1 MNHEHRASYV
11 QKHQPLETEEL
22 PGMTR
27 KSASDVESLRRKV
40 ASLEKEN
47 KQLRKLVSESKRIP
61 KYVPPPS
68 TINEGTIL
76 SFGLSLV
83 GIPKWQTCCA
93 RLKMRRFRS
102 HFGVGPR
109 AIVALVSDMKRTQ
122 NKPINLTYLFV
133 AISWLKIYETEEQMA
148 GRWGYGEQHCRETVL
163 DYVKRIQA
171 MKKWK
176 ISFRRISKKSRFLPV
191 DTVHLRCQE
200 FRCTPDSKWYSF
212 KFSGPG
218 VAFEVVSDP
227 DTGYILWMNGPEPAN
242 IDDCVFLRGGKKDKP
257 KSTWKRS
264 ALYFHIPSGVKLVGD
279 SAYSSQ
285 PDKVTTTKD
294 AHDPKTKKLFARM
307 KSMQE
312 TCFKRFKDFK
322 VLRESFRHGTG
333 TDNKLEKIKTSFEA
347 VAVLVQYDIENGHPL
362 FEV

>member
-1 MNHEHRASYV
+1 MTRRTPAMNHEHRATCRNTNHS
-11 QKHQPLETEEL
+11 KTEEV

-200 FRCTPDSKWYSF
+200 FRCTPDSKGTASNL
-212 KFSGPG
+212 
-218 VAFEVVSDP
+218 AA
-227 DTGYILWMNGPEPAN
+227 LA
-242 IDDCVFLRGGKKDKP
+242 LR
-257 KSTWKRS
+257 SRLS
-264 ALYFHIPSGVKLVGD
+264 AIPT
-279 SAYSSQ
+279 Q
-285 PDKVTTTKD
+285 
-294 AHDPKTKKLFARM
+294 
-307 KSMQE
+307 
-312 TCFKRFKDFK
+312 
-322 VLRESFRHGTG
+322 GTFFG
-333 TDNKLEKIKTSFEA
+333 
-347 VAVLVQYDIENGHPL
+347 
-362 FEV
+362 

>member
-1 MNHEHRASYV
+1 
-11 QKHQPLETEEL
+11 
-22 PGMTR
+22 MTR
-27 KSASDVESLRRKV
+27 KSAASDVESLRRKV

-47 KQLRKLVSESKRIP
+47 KQLRKLVSESKRIL

-93 RLKMRRFRS
+93 GLKMRRFRS

-176 ISFRRISKKSRFLPV
+176 ISFRRISTKSRFLPV

-200 FRCTPDSKWYSF
+200 FRCTPDSKGTASNL
-212 KFSGPG
+212 
-218 VAFEVVSDP
+218 AA
-227 DTGYILWMNGPEPAN
+227 LA
-242 IDDCVFLRGGKKDKP
+242 LR
-257 KSTWKRS
+257 SRLS
-264 ALYFHIPSGVKLVGD
+264 AIPT
-279 SAYSSQ
+279 Q
-285 PDKVTTTKD
+285 
-294 AHDPKTKKLFARM
+294 
-307 KSMQE
+307 
-312 TCFKRFKDFK
+312 
-322 VLRESFRHGTG
+322 GTFFG
-333 TDNKLEKIKTSFEA
+333 
-347 VAVLVQYDIENGHPL
+347 
-362 FEV
+362 

>member
-1 MNHEHRASYV
+1 
-11 QKHQPLETEEL
+11 
-22 PGMTR
+22 MTR

-176 ISFRRISKKSRFLPV
+176 ISFRRISTKSRFLPV

-200 FRCTPDSKWYSF
+200 FRCTPDSKGTASNLAALALRSRLSAIPTQGTEYRRLRLSEGRKEGQAEKHLEEVSIIFPHSKRCQTRWGLGVQFPARQGYNDQGCPRPQDEEALRSHEINAGDLLQ
-212 KFSGPG
+212 KIQGLQGPSR
-218 VAFEVVSDP
+218 V
-227 DTGYILWMNGPEPAN
+227 
-242 IDDCVFLRGGKKDKP
+242 
-257 KSTWKRS
+257 
-264 ALYFHIPSGVKLVGD
+264 IPSWNW
-279 SAYSSQ
+279 
-285 PDKVTTTKD
+285 
-294 AHDPKTKKLFARM
+294 HR
-307 KSMQE
+307 
-312 TCFKRFKDFK
+312 
-322 VLRESFRHGTG
+322 
-333 TDNKLEKIKTSFEA
+333 
-347 VAVLVQYDIENGHPL
+347 
-362 FEV
+362 